1 MVSEKRMAM
10 LAVVIGA
17 TLFGFLGI
25 SPVSSTAIRV

>member
-25 SPVSSTAIRV
+25 SARFFEAITV

>member
-25 SPVSSTAIRV
+25 STRFFDSN